1 MARFSHAAVHYPVAA
16 SHPES
21 VSCVPPGVAVQIED
35 ARWFQ
40 DEVQPHEPKLRAWLR
55 ARFPSLTD
63 TDDLVQESY
72 VRLIRARQAGGIA
85 NPKSYLFTTALHAA
99 LDLFRRN
106 KVVSFESVG
115 EFDRLSVL
123 EERPNASEAASRNEE
138 LEILREAMHSL
149 PTRCRQVFTLR
160 KLYGLSHREIAAQ
173 LEISEKTVEEQV
185 NRAMRKCA
193 AFLRSR
199 GVT

>member
-1 MARFSHAAVHYPVAA
+1 M
-16 SHPES
+16 
-21 VSCVPPGVAVQIED
+21 
-35 ARWFQ
+35 
-40 DEVQPHEPKLRAWLR
+40 QPHEPKLRAWLR

-72 VRLIRARQAGGIA
+72 ARLLRARQKGGLA

-106 KVVSFESVG
+106 QVVAFEHVG
-115 EFDRLSVL
+115 EFDRLAVL
-123 EERPNASEAASRNEE
+123 EERPNASETASRNEE
-138 LEILREAMHSL
+138 IEILREAMQAL

-160 KLYGLSHREIAAQ
+160 KLYGLSHREIATQ
-173 LEISEKTVEEQV
+173 LGISEKTVEEQV
-185 NRAMRKCA
+185 NRAMRRCA

-199 GVT
+199 GVA